1 MLRFCDK
8 EIEAV
13 YYGEPPYFL
22 KWLENICGEVLLFK
36 MVRNQCVRVS
46 GKVKVVIRMF
56 QQKGVEH
63 KVNYT
68 DCIRYILPYASSDY
82 ENPPA
87 DNEILFR
94 FEDLKLEP
102 EAKLTELCE
111 KLEIPWSDVLM
122 ITRKFQI
129 IPGERFRNFF

>member
-1 MLRFCDK
+1 
-8 EIEAV
+8 
-13 YYGEPPYFL
+13 
-22 KWLENICGEVLLFK
+22 
-36 MVRNQCVRVS
+36 
-46 GKVKVVIRMF
+46 
-56 QQKGVEH
+56 VEH